1 MATQGPSLQVQA
13 SPVNT
18 FVAAAAPA
26 VALYDQQQANMAL
39 QLVDAF
45 SNLSV
50 TAARFAGSMKAEQ
63 NEEDIRA
70 GMDLVNRSR
79 KSYQKLVEAGEIKP
93 TENPWM
99 AVGAQSA
106 SGTLEGMKARAEFER
121 IYAQKAVDDPK
132 FFDNPEA
139 FDALAAQ
146 YVQNA
151 NVNLGDG
158 SYQTQSFYQAFNPYI
173 ASKAMQHEDAIA
185 KFREERILT
194 GIQADVAKAVQDY
207 GSPYGP
213 VQVDSLKLLQ
223 DTIDTPTGVSRQA
236 VNNAVIDSLVY
247 AMANG
252 SNPERTE
259 ELARQLKSGT
269 GGLMDT
275 EYARA
280 LMAKAGAEIERNKDR
295 LTREES
301 VAFSNWLSGELI
313 PSALKGMKDEDIRV
327 ALNEYFAGPERKI
340 TVSAQEMESKI
351 GYALSQIERA
361 RNEEERRIEEEKET
375 TIVELIGQESLNQ
388 DRERGLQKLKGTMER
403 LGIPE
408 KQRWMYEDAFDRRWE
423 KSENE
428 RLQRELNQA
437 RSVLWKGTTA
447 APGLT
452 EVSAKE
458 FAEAYQS
465 GTLPNFGSW
474 KTKIDN
480 FLKAQGVTP
489 DSEKAKTAYGQYYSE
504 FEKILDAQTKAIADN
519 AFGGNMRPAANDTEE
534 VRIQKAAFRG
544 RSLMLKMQLGLTF
557 DDQRVAS
564 QSVNEFLR
572 VLNPEAVE
580 GGAIDMWPAED
591 LIYAYSYAVQNNLPL
606 EMILPGGE
614 NGRALRETLAY
625 ASNEIASGVSM
636 DNVVRDVVSR
646 KFFGEA
652 SRVTRESLKMNLMGY
667 ADITTGKGEDAVD
680 YTSRFMGFMSGAGVT
695 QSDSQPFGA
704 HEFQRHYFDG
714 LGRTHNHKAAMKY
727 AEAAMQEN
735 YMVVRGS
742 LLPKGKGFKDFVD
755 ESYIEAWLGAN
766 YPGNKDASL
775 VVVSRDVTGA
785 PLMAV
790 RDAEGRALSPVVDGR
805 RQEAR
810 LYRVNDINEGATD
823 MVRQEAMRAR
833 EFRRMQEQSQRFIF
847 SNRPELQ

>member
-50 TAARFAGSMKAEQ
+50 TAARFAGSLKAEQ

-79 KSYQKLVEAGEIKP
+79 KSYQKLVESGEIKP

-121 IYAQKAVDDPK
+121 IYAMKAAEDPK
-132 FFDNPEA
+132 FFDSPEA

-146 YVQNA
+146 YAQNA
-151 NVNLGDG
+151 NTNLGDG

-173 ASKAMQHEDAIA
+173 AAKAMQHEDAIA

-194 GIQADVAKAVQDY
+194 GIQASVAKAVEDY
-207 GSPYGP
+207 RTPYGP
-213 VQVDSLKLLQ
+213 VQTDALQLLQ
-223 DTIDTPTGVSRQA
+223 ETLDTPTGVSRQA
-236 VNNAVIDSLVY
+236 VNNTVIDSLVY

-252 SNPERTE
+252 NNPEKVE
-259 ELARQLKSGT
+259 ELARQIKSGT
-269 GGLMDT
+269 GLLMDT

-301 VAFSNWLSGELI
+301 VEFSNWLANDLI
-313 PSALKGMKDEDIRV
+313 PSALKGMKDEDIRKT
-327 ALNEYFAGPERKI
+327 LNDYFAGPERKI

-351 GYALSQIERA
+351 GYAFSQIEKA
-361 RNEEERRIEEEKET
+361 RNEEERRVEEEKKNA
-375 TIVELIGQESLNQ
+375 VVGVIGREMLNR
-388 DRERGLQKLKGTMER
+388 DRNEGLKTLRDTMDR
-403 LGIPE
+403 LDIPE
-408 KQRWMYEDAFDRRWE
+408 EQRWMYEDAFDRRWD
-423 KSENE
+423 KAENE
-428 RLQRELNQA
+428 RLQQELSTA
-437 RSVLWKGTTA
+437 RSILWFGTTA
-447 APGLT
+447 APGLQQ
-452 EVSAKE
+452 EAAQE
-458 FAEAYQS
+458 FTQAYS
-465 GTLPNFGSW
+465 TGELPNFGSW
-474 KTKIDN
+474 KTRIDN
-480 FLKAQGVTP
+480 FLIDQGVTP
-489 DSEKAKTAYGQYYSE
+489 DTERAKSVYGQYYSD
-504 FEKILDAQTKAIADN
+504 FDKIIDAQSQALAN
-519 AFGGNMRPAANDTEE
+519 QYFNGNSRPAPGDDDAT
-534 VRIQKAAFRG
+534 RATKAAFRG
-544 RSLMLKMQLGLTF
+544 RTLMLKMQLGLTF
-557 DDQRVAS
+557 DDQRVVS

-572 VLNPEAVE
+572 VLNPESVE
-580 GGAIDMWPAED
+580 GGAVDMWPAED

-606 EMILPGGE
+606 DMILPGGE

-625 ASNEIASGVSM
+625 AANEISAGVDM

-667 ADITTGKGEDAVD
+667 ADITTGSGQDAVD
-680 YTSRFMGFMSGAGVT
+680 YTSRFMGFMSDAGVT

-714 LGRTHNHKAAMKY
+714 LGRTHNHKAAMTY
-727 AEAAMQEN
+727 AMKSMREN

-742 LLPKGKGFKDFVD
+742 LLPLGRGFKDFVD
-755 ESYIEAWLGAN
+755 ESYIESWLDAN
-766 YPGNKDASL
+766 YPGKKDASL
-775 VVVSRDVTGA
+775 VVVSRDVNGA

-790 RDAEGRALSPVVDGR
+790 RDGDGRALAPVIDGQ

-810 LYRVNDINEGATD
+810 LYRVNDINAGATEA
-823 MVRQEAMRAR
+823 VRKAAMKAR
-833 EFRRMQEQSQRFIF
+833 EFRRMQQQSQRLIF
-847 SNRPELQ
+847 TNRPELQ